1 MINIEY
7 VMQIVLCLIHVLCI
21 TATSLLIG
29 FNNENT
35 RAIIWAGITI
45 SLDIL
50 MTPIAF
56 IILQNFRK
64 GCALSSM
71 KLWILLLDLA
81 VMADLNGNVTFYL
94 IIVRISLDLLFS
106 LITIIYS
113 LIVSYCHLSSED
125 DYTGLPV

>member
-1 MINIEY
+1 MINIEH
-7 VMQIVLCLIHVLCI
+7 VMQIALCLIHVLCI

-64 GCALSSM
+64 RMRIIEYEIMDTSPGFSSYGRPEW
-71 KLWILLLDLA
+71 KF
-81 VMADLNGNVTFYL
+81 TFYL

-113 LIVSYCHLSSED
+113 LIISYCSFII
-125 DYTGLPV
+125 